1 MIVFIDKII
10 KNKEISVKEL
20 TKSKKKAHE
29 NKALEKRDKKTGI
42 KVLIFPE
49 I

>member
-1 MIVFIDKII
+1 M
-10 KNKEISVKEL
+10 KEL